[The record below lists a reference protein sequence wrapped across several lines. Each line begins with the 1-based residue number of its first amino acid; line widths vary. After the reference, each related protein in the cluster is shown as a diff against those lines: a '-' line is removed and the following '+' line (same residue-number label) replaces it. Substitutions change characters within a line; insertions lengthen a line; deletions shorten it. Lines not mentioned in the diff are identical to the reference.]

1 VSTYKAFEVREETEK
16 NFVGTIVEK
25 SALELAEGSVSIE
38 VCYSS
43 VNYKDAL
50 SASGSK
56 AVTREYPHVPG
67 IDAAGTVLASTD
79 SNFAVGDEVVVT
91 GYDLGMNTAGGF
103 GQQVTVPGGWVTK
116 LPVGLSLRDSMVLGT
131 AGLTAGLCV
140 NKLLL
145 NGITPEAGKV
155 LVTGATGGVGIIA
168 CALLVKLGF
177 EVVASTGKLAETAK
191 LTALGVSEVISREA
205 FSEENPRPMLKES
218 YAAAVDVAGGTTLVN
233 VIKSLS
239 YGGSV
244 AACGLV
250 DSPALSAT
258 VLPFILRGVNLLGV
272 DSVELPLAQKQ
283 QVWNLFANEWA
294 LTDIDSLAETIVLA
308 ELPAVLAKVLA
319 GGAIGRYVL
328 ETTLVNVIKSLSYG
342 GSVAAC
348 GLVDSPAL
356 SATVLPFILRGV
368 NLLGV
373 DSVELPLAQKQQVWN
388 LFANEWALTDIDSL
402 AETIVLAEL
411 PAVLAKVLAGGAIG
425 RYVLDLR
432 A

>member
-1 VSTYKAFEVREETEK
+1 MSTYKAFEVREETEK
-16 NFVGTIVEK
+16 KFVGAIVEK
-25 SALELAEGSVSIE
+25 SALELVEGSVSIE
-38 VCYSS
+38 VHYSS

-177 EVVASTGKLAETAK
+177 EVVASTGKLAEAAK
-191 LTALGVSEVISREA
+191 LTALGVSEVISREG

-218 YAAAVDVAGGTTLVN
+218 YAAAVDVAGGATLVN

-283 QVWNLFANEWA
+283 Q
-294 LTDIDSLAETIVLA
+294 I
-308 ELPAVLAKVLA
+308 
-319 GGAIGRYVL
+319 
-328 ETTLVNVIKSLSYG
+328 
-342 GSVAAC
+342 
-348 GLVDSPAL
+348 
-356 SATVLPFILRGV
+356 
-368 NLLGV
+368 
-373 DSVELPLAQKQQVWN
+373 WN

>member
-1 VSTYKAFEVREETEK
+1 
-16 NFVGTIVEK
+16 
-25 SALELAEGSVSIE
+25 
-38 VCYSS
+38 
-43 VNYKDAL
+43 
-50 SASGSK
+50 
-56 AVTREYPHVPG
+56 VPG

-328 ETTLVNVIKSLSYG
+328 
-342 GSVAAC
+342 
-348 GLVDSPAL
+348 
-356 SATVLPFILRGV
+356 
-368 NLLGV
+368 
-373 DSVELPLAQKQQVWN
+373 
-388 LFANEWALTDIDSL
+388 
-402 AETIVLAEL
+402 
-411 PAVLAKVLAGGAIG
+411 
-425 RYVLDLR
+425 DLR

>member
-1 VSTYKAFEVREETEK
+1 MSKYKAFEVREEIEK
-16 NFVGTIVEK
+16 KFVGAIVEK

-38 VCYSS
+38 VHYSS

-67 IDAAGTVLASTD
+67 IDAAGKVLASTD

-145 NGITPEAGKV
+145 NNITPEAGKV

-191 LTALGVSEVISREA
+191 LMALGVSEVISREA

-319 GGAIGRYVL
+319 GGAV
-328 ETTLVNVIKSLSYG
+328 
-342 GSVAAC
+342 
-348 GLVDSPAL
+348 
-356 SATVLPFILRGV
+356 
-368 NLLGV
+368 
-373 DSVELPLAQKQQVWN
+373 
-388 LFANEWALTDIDSL
+388 
-402 AETIVLAEL
+402 
-411 PAVLAKVLAGGAIG
+411 G

>member
-1 VSTYKAFEVREETEK
+1 MSTYKAFEVREEIEK
-16 NFVGTIVEK
+16 KFVGAIVEK

-38 VCYSS
+38 VHYSS

-67 IDAAGTVLASTD
+67 IDAAGKVLASTD
-79 SNFAVGDEVVVT
+79 SHFAVGDEVVVT

-145 NGITPEAGKV
+145 NSITPEAGKV

-191 LTALGVSEVISREA
+191 LMALGVSEVISREA
-205 FSEENPRPMLKES
+205 FSEENPRPMLKEG

-319 GGAIGRYVL
+319 GGAV
-328 ETTLVNVIKSLSYG
+328 
-342 GSVAAC
+342 
-348 GLVDSPAL
+348 
-356 SATVLPFILRGV
+356 
-368 NLLGV
+368 
-373 DSVELPLAQKQQVWN
+373 
-388 LFANEWALTDIDSL
+388 
-402 AETIVLAEL
+402 
-411 PAVLAKVLAGGAIG
+411 G

>member
-1 VSTYKAFEVREETEK
+1 MSTYKAFEVREETEK

-233 VIKSLS
+233 LIKSLS

-319 GGAIGRYVL
+319 GGAV
-328 ETTLVNVIKSLSYG
+328 
-342 GSVAAC
+342 
-348 GLVDSPAL
+348 
-356 SATVLPFILRGV
+356 
-368 NLLGV
+368 
-373 DSVELPLAQKQQVWN
+373 
-388 LFANEWALTDIDSL
+388 
-402 AETIVLAEL
+402 
-411 PAVLAKVLAGGAIG
+411 G

>member
-16 NFVGTIVEK
+16 KFVGAIVEK
-25 SALELAEGSVSIE
+25 SALELVEGSVSIE
-38 VCYSS
+38 VHYSS

-177 EVVASTGKLAETAK
+177 EVVASTGKLAEAAK

-283 QVWNLFANEWA
+283 Q
-294 LTDIDSLAETIVLA
+294 I
-308 ELPAVLAKVLA
+308 
-319 GGAIGRYVL
+319 
-328 ETTLVNVIKSLSYG
+328 
-342 GSVAAC
+342 
-348 GLVDSPAL
+348 
-356 SATVLPFILRGV
+356 
-368 NLLGV
+368 
-373 DSVELPLAQKQQVWN
+373 WN

>member
-1 VSTYKAFEVREETEK
+1 MSTYKAFEVREETEK

-177 EVVASTGKLAETAK
+177 EVVASTGKLAEAAK

-328 ETTLVNVIKSLSYG
+328 
-342 GSVAAC
+342 
-348 GLVDSPAL
+348 
-356 SATVLPFILRGV
+356 
-368 NLLGV
+368 
-373 DSVELPLAQKQQVWN
+373 
-388 LFANEWALTDIDSL
+388 
-402 AETIVLAEL
+402 
-411 PAVLAKVLAGGAIG
+411 
-425 RYVLDLR
+425 DLR

>member
-1 VSTYKAFEVREETEK
+1 MSTYKAFEVREETEK

-250 DSPALSAT
+250 DSP
-258 VLPFILRGVNLLGV
+258 V
-272 DSVELPLAQKQ
+272 
-283 QVWNLFANEWA
+283 
-294 LTDIDSLAETIVLA
+294 
-308 ELPAVLAKVLA
+308 
-319 GGAIGRYVL
+319 
-328 ETTLVNVIKSLSYG
+328 
-342 GSVAAC
+342 
-348 GLVDSPAL
+348 L

>member
-283 QVWNLFANEWA
+283 QVL
-294 LTDIDSLAETIVLA
+294 
-308 ELPAVLAKVLA
+308 
-319 GGAIGRYVL
+319 
-328 ETTLVNVIKSLSYG
+328 
-342 GSVAAC
+342 
-348 GLVDSPAL
+348 
-356 SATVLPFILRGV
+356 
-368 NLLGV
+368 
-373 DSVELPLAQKQQVWN
+373 N

>member
-1 VSTYKAFEVREETEK
+1 MSTYKAFEVREETEK

-25 SALELAEGSVSIE
+25 SALELAEGSISIE

-103 GQQVTVPGGWVTK
+103 GQQVAVPGGWVTK

-272 DSVELPLAQKQ
+272 DSVELPLDQKQ
-283 QVWNLFANEWA
+283 Q
-294 LTDIDSLAETIVLA
+294 I
-308 ELPAVLAKVLA
+308 
-319 GGAIGRYVL
+319 
-328 ETTLVNVIKSLSYG
+328 
-342 GSVAAC
+342 
-348 GLVDSPAL
+348 
-356 SATVLPFILRGV
+356 
-368 NLLGV
+368 
-373 DSVELPLAQKQQVWN
+373 WN

>member
-1 VSTYKAFEVREETEK
+1 MSTYKAFEVREETEK
-16 NFVGTIVEK
+16 KFVGAIVEK
-25 SALELAEGSVSIE
+25 SALELVEGSVSIE
-38 VCYSS
+38 VHYSS

-145 NGITPEAGKV
+145 NGITPESGKV

-177 EVVASTGKLAETAK
+177 EVVASTGKLAEAAK

-283 QVWNLFANEWA
+283 Q
-294 LTDIDSLAETIVLA
+294 I
-308 ELPAVLAKVLA
+308 
-319 GGAIGRYVL
+319 
-328 ETTLVNVIKSLSYG
+328 
-342 GSVAAC
+342 
-348 GLVDSPAL
+348 
-356 SATVLPFILRGV
+356 
-368 NLLGV
+368 
-373 DSVELPLAQKQQVWN
+373 WN

>member
-1 VSTYKAFEVREETEK
+1 MSTYKAFEVREETEK

-79 SNFAVGDEVVVT
+79 ANFAVGDEVVVT

-328 ETTLVNVIKSLSYG
+328 
-342 GSVAAC
+342 
-348 GLVDSPAL
+348 
-356 SATVLPFILRGV
+356 
-368 NLLGV
+368 
-373 DSVELPLAQKQQVWN
+373 
-388 LFANEWALTDIDSL
+388 
-402 AETIVLAEL
+402 
-411 PAVLAKVLAGGAIG
+411 
-425 RYVLDLR
+425 DLR

>member
-1 VSTYKAFEVREETEK
+1 MSTYKAFEVREETEK

-25 SALELAEGSVSIE
+25 SALELAEGSISIE

-116 LPVGLSLRDSMVLGT
+116 LPVGLSLHDSMVLGT

-177 EVVASTGKLAETAK
+177 EVVASTGKLAEAAK

-218 YAAAVDVAGGTTLVN
+218 YAAAVDVAGGATLVN

-283 QVWNLFANEWA
+283 QIWNLFANEWA
-294 LTDIDSLAETIVLA
+294 
-308 ELPAVLAKVLA
+308 
-319 GGAIGRYVL
+319 
-328 ETTLVNVIKSLSYG
+328 
-342 GSVAAC
+342 
-348 GLVDSPAL
+348 
-356 SATVLPFILRGV
+356 F
-368 NLLGV
+368 
-373 DSVELPLAQKQQVWN
+373 
-388 LFANEWALTDIDSL
+388 TDIDSL

>member
-1 VSTYKAFEVREETEK
+1 MSTYKAFEVREETEK

-272 DSVELPLAQKQ
+272 DSVELPLDQKQ
-283 QVWNLFANEWA
+283 Q
-294 LTDIDSLAETIVLA
+294 I
-308 ELPAVLAKVLA
+308 
-319 GGAIGRYVL
+319 
-328 ETTLVNVIKSLSYG
+328 
-342 GSVAAC
+342 
-348 GLVDSPAL
+348 
-356 SATVLPFILRGV
+356 
-368 NLLGV
+368 
-373 DSVELPLAQKQQVWN
+373 WN

>member
-1 VSTYKAFEVREETEK
+1 VSTYKAFEVREEIEK
-16 NFVGTIVEK
+16 KFVGAIVEK

-38 VCYSS
+38 VHYSS

-67 IDAAGTVLASTD
+67 IDAAGKVLASTD
-79 SNFAVGDEVVVT
+79 SHFAVGDEVVVT

-191 LTALGVSEVISREA
+191 LTALGVSEVISRQA
-205 FSEENPRPMLKES
+205 FSEENRRPMLKES
-218 YAAAVDVAGGTTLVN
+218 YDAAVDVAGGTTLVN
-233 VIKSLS
+233 VIKSLN

-283 QVWNLFANEWA
+283 QIWNLFANEWA
-294 LTDIDSLAETIVLA
+294 LTDIDSLAETIALA

-319 GGAIGRYVL
+319 GGAV
-328 ETTLVNVIKSLSYG
+328 
-342 GSVAAC
+342 
-348 GLVDSPAL
+348 
-356 SATVLPFILRGV
+356 
-368 NLLGV
+368 
-373 DSVELPLAQKQQVWN
+373 
-388 LFANEWALTDIDSL
+388 
-402 AETIVLAEL
+402 
-411 PAVLAKVLAGGAIG
+411 G

>member
-1 VSTYKAFEVREETEK
+1 MSTYKAFEVREETEK
-16 NFVGTIVEK
+16 KFVGAIVEK
-25 SALELAEGSVSIE
+25 SALELVEGRVSIE
-38 VCYSS
+38 VHYSS

-218 YAAAVDVAGGTTLVN
+218 YAAAVDVAGGATLVN

-283 QVWNLFANEWA
+283 Q
-294 LTDIDSLAETIVLA
+294 I
-308 ELPAVLAKVLA
+308 
-319 GGAIGRYVL
+319 
-328 ETTLVNVIKSLSYG
+328 
-342 GSVAAC
+342 
-348 GLVDSPAL
+348 
-356 SATVLPFILRGV
+356 
-368 NLLGV
+368 
-373 DSVELPLAQKQQVWN
+373 WN

>member
-1 VSTYKAFEVREETEK
+1 MSTYKAFEVREEIEK
-16 NFVGTIVEK
+16 KFVGAIVEK

-38 VCYSS
+38 VHYSS

-67 IDAAGTVLASTD
+67 IDAAGKVLASTD

-145 NGITPEAGKV
+145 NSITPEAGKV

-177 EVVASTGKLAETAK
+177 EVVASTGKLAETTK
-191 LTALGVSEVISREA
+191 LMALGVSEVISREA
-205 FSEENPRPMLKES
+205 FSEENPRPMLKEG

-294 LTDIDSLAETIVLA
+294 LTDIDSLAETMVLA

-319 GGAIGRYVL
+319 GGAV
-328 ETTLVNVIKSLSYG
+328 
-342 GSVAAC
+342 
-348 GLVDSPAL
+348 
-356 SATVLPFILRGV
+356 
-368 NLLGV
+368 
-373 DSVELPLAQKQQVWN
+373 
-388 LFANEWALTDIDSL
+388 
-402 AETIVLAEL
+402 
-411 PAVLAKVLAGGAIG
+411 G

>member
-272 DSVELPLAQKQ
+272 DSVELPLDQKQ
-283 QVWNLFANEWA
+283 Q
-294 LTDIDSLAETIVLA
+294 I
-308 ELPAVLAKVLA
+308 
-319 GGAIGRYVL
+319 
-328 ETTLVNVIKSLSYG
+328 
-342 GSVAAC
+342 
-348 GLVDSPAL
+348 
-356 SATVLPFILRGV
+356 
-368 NLLGV
+368 
-373 DSVELPLAQKQQVWN
+373 WN

>member
-1 VSTYKAFEVREETEK
+1 MSTYKAFEVREETEK

-131 AGLTAGLCV
+131 AGLTAGLRV

-328 ETTLVNVIKSLSYG
+328 
-342 GSVAAC
+342 
-348 GLVDSPAL
+348 
-356 SATVLPFILRGV
+356 
-368 NLLGV
+368 
-373 DSVELPLAQKQQVWN
+373 
-388 LFANEWALTDIDSL
+388 
-402 AETIVLAEL
+402 
-411 PAVLAKVLAGGAIG
+411 
-425 RYVLDLR
+425 DLR

>member
-1 VSTYKAFEVREETEK
+1 MSTYKAFEVREEIEK
-16 NFVGTIVEK
+16 KFVGAIVEK

-38 VCYSS
+38 VHYSS

-67 IDAAGTVLASTD
+67 IDAAGKVLASTD

-319 GGAIGRYVL
+319 GGAV
-328 ETTLVNVIKSLSYG
+328 
-342 GSVAAC
+342 
-348 GLVDSPAL
+348 
-356 SATVLPFILRGV
+356 
-368 NLLGV
+368 
-373 DSVELPLAQKQQVWN
+373 
-388 LFANEWALTDIDSL
+388 
-402 AETIVLAEL
+402 
-411 PAVLAKVLAGGAIG
+411 G

>member
-1 VSTYKAFEVREETEK
+1 MSTYKAFEVREEIEK
-16 NFVGTIVEK
+16 KFVGAIVEK

-38 VCYSS
+38 VHYSS

-67 IDAAGTVLASTD
+67 IDAAGKVLASTD
-79 SNFAVGDEVVVT
+79 SHFAVGDEVVVT

-116 LPVGLSLRDSMVLGT
+116 LPIGLSLRDSMVLGT

-191 LTALGVSEVISREA
+191 LMALGVSEVISREA

-319 GGAIGRYVL
+319 GGAV
-328 ETTLVNVIKSLSYG
+328 
-342 GSVAAC
+342 
-348 GLVDSPAL
+348 
-356 SATVLPFILRGV
+356 
-368 NLLGV
+368 
-373 DSVELPLAQKQQVWN
+373 
-388 LFANEWALTDIDSL
+388 
-402 AETIVLAEL
+402 
-411 PAVLAKVLAGGAIG
+411 G

>member
-1 VSTYKAFEVREETEK
+1 MSTYKAFEVREEIEK
-16 NFVGTIVEK
+16 KFVGAIVEK

-38 VCYSS
+38 VHYSS

-67 IDAAGTVLASTD
+67 IDAAGKVLASTD

-145 NGITPEAGKV
+145 NSITPEAGKV

-191 LTALGVSEVISREA
+191 LMALGVSEVISREA
-205 FSEENPRPMLKES
+205 FSEENPRPMLKEG

-319 GGAIGRYVL
+319 GGAV
-328 ETTLVNVIKSLSYG
+328 
-342 GSVAAC
+342 
-348 GLVDSPAL
+348 
-356 SATVLPFILRGV
+356 
-368 NLLGV
+368 
-373 DSVELPLAQKQQVWN
+373 
-388 LFANEWALTDIDSL
+388 
-402 AETIVLAEL
+402 
-411 PAVLAKVLAGGAIG
+411 G

>member
-1 VSTYKAFEVREETEK
+1 MSTYKAFEVREETEK
-16 NFVGTIVEK
+16 KFVGAIVEK
-25 SALELAEGSVSIE
+25 SALELVEGSVSIE
-38 VCYSS
+38 VHYSS

-116 LPVGLSLRDSMVLGT
+116 LPVGLSLHDSMVLGT

-177 EVVASTGKLAETAK
+177 EVVASTGKLAEAAK

-218 YAAAVDVAGGTTLVN
+218 YAAAVDVAGGATLVN

-283 QVWNLFANEWA
+283 Q
-294 LTDIDSLAETIVLA
+294 I
-308 ELPAVLAKVLA
+308 
-319 GGAIGRYVL
+319 
-328 ETTLVNVIKSLSYG
+328 
-342 GSVAAC
+342 
-348 GLVDSPAL
+348 
-356 SATVLPFILRGV
+356 
-368 NLLGV
+368 
-373 DSVELPLAQKQQVWN
+373 WN

>member
-1 VSTYKAFEVREETEK
+1 MSKYKAFEVREEIEK
-16 NFVGTIVEK
+16 KFVGAIVEK

-38 VCYSS
+38 VHYSS

-67 IDAAGTVLASTD
+67 IDAAGKVLASTD

-145 NGITPEAGKV
+145 NNITPEAGKV

-191 LTALGVSEVISREA
+191 LMALGVSEVISREA

-258 VLPFILRGVNLLGV
+258 VFPFILRGVNLLGI

-319 GGAIGRYVL
+319 GGAV
-328 ETTLVNVIKSLSYG
+328 
-342 GSVAAC
+342 
-348 GLVDSPAL
+348 
-356 SATVLPFILRGV
+356 
-368 NLLGV
+368 
-373 DSVELPLAQKQQVWN
+373 
-388 LFANEWALTDIDSL
+388 
-402 AETIVLAEL
+402 
-411 PAVLAKVLAGGAIG
+411 G

>member
-1 VSTYKAFEVREETEK
+1 MSTYKAFEVREETEK
-16 NFVGTIVEK
+16 NFVGAIVEK

-38 VCYSS
+38 VHYSS

-56 AVTREYPHVPG
+56 AVSREYPHVPG
-67 IDAAGTVLASTD
+67 IDAAGKVLASTD
-79 SNFAVGDEVVVT
+79 SNFAVGDEVIVT

-103 GQQVTVPGGWVTK
+103 GQQVTAPGSWVTK
-116 LPVGLSLRDSMVLGT
+116 LPAGLSLRDSMVLGT

-140 NKLLL
+140 NKLLS

-191 LTALGVSEVISREA
+191 LTALGVSEVISRDA

-272 DSVELPLAQKQ
+272 DSVELPLDQKQ

-294 LTDIDSLAETIVLA
+294 LSGIDSLAETIVLA

-319 GGAIGRYVL
+319 GGAV
-328 ETTLVNVIKSLSYG
+328 
-342 GSVAAC
+342 
-348 GLVDSPAL
+348 
-356 SATVLPFILRGV
+356 
-368 NLLGV
+368 
-373 DSVELPLAQKQQVWN
+373 
-388 LFANEWALTDIDSL
+388 
-402 AETIVLAEL
+402 
-411 PAVLAKVLAGGAIG
+411 G

>member
-1 VSTYKAFEVREETEK
+1 MSTYKAFEVREETEK

-319 GGAIGRYVL
+319 GGAV
-328 ETTLVNVIKSLSYG
+328 
-342 GSVAAC
+342 
-348 GLVDSPAL
+348 
-356 SATVLPFILRGV
+356 
-368 NLLGV
+368 
-373 DSVELPLAQKQQVWN
+373 
-388 LFANEWALTDIDSL
+388 
-402 AETIVLAEL
+402 
-411 PAVLAKVLAGGAIG
+411 G

>member
-1 VSTYKAFEVREETEK
+1 MNTYKAFEVREETEK
-16 NFVGTIVEK
+16 KFVGAIVEK
-25 SALELAEGSVSIE
+25 SALELVEGSVSIE
-38 VCYSS
+38 VHYSS

-116 LPVGLSLRDSMVLGT
+116 LPVGLSLHDSMVLGT

-145 NGITPEAGKV
+145 NGITPESGKV

-177 EVVASTGKLAETAK
+177 EVVASTGKLAEAAK

-218 YAAAVDVAGGTTLVN
+218 YAAAVDVAGGATLVN

-283 QVWNLFANEWA
+283 Q
-294 LTDIDSLAETIVLA
+294 I
-308 ELPAVLAKVLA
+308 
-319 GGAIGRYVL
+319 
-328 ETTLVNVIKSLSYG
+328 
-342 GSVAAC
+342 
-348 GLVDSPAL
+348 
-356 SATVLPFILRGV
+356 
-368 NLLGV
+368 
-373 DSVELPLAQKQQVWN
+373 WN

>member
-1 VSTYKAFEVREETEK
+1 MSTYKAFEVREEIEK
-16 NFVGTIVEK
+16 KFVGAIVEK

-38 VCYSS
+38 VHYSS

-67 IDAAGTVLASTD
+67 IDAAGKILASTD

-145 NGITPEAGKV
+145 NSITPEAGKV

-191 LTALGVSEVISREA
+191 LMALGVSEVISREA
-205 FSEENPRPMLKES
+205 FSEENPRPMLKEG

-294 LTDIDSLAETIVLA
+294 LTDIDSLAETMVLA

-319 GGAIGRYVL
+319 GGAV
-328 ETTLVNVIKSLSYG
+328 
-342 GSVAAC
+342 
-348 GLVDSPAL
+348 
-356 SATVLPFILRGV
+356 
-368 NLLGV
+368 
-373 DSVELPLAQKQQVWN
+373 
-388 LFANEWALTDIDSL
+388 
-402 AETIVLAEL
+402 
-411 PAVLAKVLAGGAIG
+411 G

>member
-1 VSTYKAFEVREETEK
+1 MSTYKAFEVREETEK
-16 NFVGTIVEK
+16 KFVGAIVEK
-25 SALELAEGSVSIE
+25 SALELVEGSVSIE
-38 VCYSS
+38 VHYSS

-177 EVVASTGKLAETAK
+177 EVVASTGKLAEAAK

-218 YAAAVDVAGGTTLVN
+218 YAAAVDVAGGATLVN

-283 QVWNLFANEWA
+283 QIWN
-294 LTDIDSLAETIVLA
+294 
-308 ELPAVLAKVLA
+308 
-319 GGAIGRYVL
+319 
-328 ETTLVNVIKSLSYG
+328 
-342 GSVAAC
+342 
-348 GLVDSPAL
+348 
-356 SATVLPFILRGV
+356 
-368 NLLGV
+368 
-373 DSVELPLAQKQQVWN
+373 Q
-388 LFANEWALTDIDSL
+388 FANEWALTDIDSL

>member
-25 SALELAEGSVSIE
+25 SALELAEGSISIE

-328 ETTLVNVIKSLSYG
+328 
-342 GSVAAC
+342 
-348 GLVDSPAL
+348 
-356 SATVLPFILRGV
+356 
-368 NLLGV
+368 
-373 DSVELPLAQKQQVWN
+373 
-388 LFANEWALTDIDSL
+388 
-402 AETIVLAEL
+402 
-411 PAVLAKVLAGGAIG
+411 
-425 RYVLDLR
+425 DLR

>member
-1 VSTYKAFEVREETEK
+1 MSTYKAFEVREETEK
-16 NFVGTIVEK
+16 KFVGAIVEK

-38 VCYSS
+38 VHYSS

-67 IDAAGTVLASTD
+67 IDAAGKVLASTD
-79 SNFAVGDEVVVT
+79 SHFAVGDEVVVT

-191 LTALGVSEVISREA
+191 LMALGVSEVISREA

-319 GGAIGRYVL
+319 GGAV
-328 ETTLVNVIKSLSYG
+328 
-342 GSVAAC
+342 
-348 GLVDSPAL
+348 
-356 SATVLPFILRGV
+356 
-368 NLLGV
+368 
-373 DSVELPLAQKQQVWN
+373 
-388 LFANEWALTDIDSL
+388 
-402 AETIVLAEL
+402 
-411 PAVLAKVLAGGAIG
+411 G

>member
-1 VSTYKAFEVREETEK
+1 MSTYKAFEVREEIEK
-16 NFVGTIVEK
+16 KFVGAIVEK

-38 VCYSS
+38 VHYSS

-67 IDAAGTVLASTD
+67 IDAAGKVLASTD

-145 NGITPEAGKV
+145 NSITPEAGKV

-191 LTALGVSEVISREA
+191 LMALGVSEVISREA
-205 FSEENPRPMLKES
+205 FSEENPRPMLKEG

-258 VLPFILRGVNLLGV
+258 VLPFILRGVNLLGI

-294 LTDIDSLAETIVLA
+294 LTDIDSLAETIALA

-319 GGAIGRYVL
+319 GGAV
-328 ETTLVNVIKSLSYG
+328 
-342 GSVAAC
+342 
-348 GLVDSPAL
+348 
-356 SATVLPFILRGV
+356 
-368 NLLGV
+368 
-373 DSVELPLAQKQQVWN
+373 
-388 LFANEWALTDIDSL
+388 
-402 AETIVLAEL
+402 
-411 PAVLAKVLAGGAIG
+411 G

>member
-1 VSTYKAFEVREETEK
+1 MSTYKAFEVREETEK

-177 EVVASTGKLAETAK
+177 EVVASTGKLTETAK

-328 ETTLVNVIKSLSYG
+328 
-342 GSVAAC
+342 
-348 GLVDSPAL
+348 
-356 SATVLPFILRGV
+356 
-368 NLLGV
+368 
-373 DSVELPLAQKQQVWN
+373 
-388 LFANEWALTDIDSL
+388 
-402 AETIVLAEL
+402 
-411 PAVLAKVLAGGAIG
+411 
-425 RYVLDLR
+425 DLR

>member
-16 NFVGTIVEK
+16 KFAGAIVEK
-25 SALELAEGSVSIE
+25 SALELVEGSVSIE
-38 VCYSS
+38 VHYSS

-328 ETTLVNVIKSLSYG
+328 
-342 GSVAAC
+342 
-348 GLVDSPAL
+348 
-356 SATVLPFILRGV
+356 
-368 NLLGV
+368 
-373 DSVELPLAQKQQVWN
+373 
-388 LFANEWALTDIDSL
+388 
-402 AETIVLAEL
+402 
-411 PAVLAKVLAGGAIG
+411 
-425 RYVLDLR
+425 DLR

>member
-16 NFVGTIVEK
+16 KFVGAIVEK
-25 SALELAEGSVSIE
+25 SALELVEGSVSIE
-38 VCYSS
+38 VHYSS

-177 EVVASTGKLAETAK
+177 EVVASTGKLAEAAK

-308 ELPAVLAKVLA
+308 ELPAVLAKVL
-319 GGAIGRYVL
+319 
-328 ETTLVNVIKSLSYG
+328 
-342 GSVAAC
+342 
-348 GLVDSPAL
+348 D
-356 SATVLPFILRGV
+356 
-368 NLLGV
+368 
-373 DSVELPLAQKQQVWN
+373 
-388 LFANEWALTDIDSL
+388 
-402 AETIVLAEL
+402 
-411 PAVLAKVLAGGAIG
+411 GGAIG

>member
-1 VSTYKAFEVREETEK
+1 MSTYKAFEVREETEK

-25 SALELAEGSVSIE
+25 SALELAEGSISIE

-272 DSVELPLAQKQ
+272 DSVELPLDQKQ
-283 QVWNLFANEWA
+283 QIWNLFANEWA

-319 GGAIGRYVL
+319 GGAV
-328 ETTLVNVIKSLSYG
+328 
-342 GSVAAC
+342 
-348 GLVDSPAL
+348 
-356 SATVLPFILRGV
+356 
-368 NLLGV
+368 
-373 DSVELPLAQKQQVWN
+373 
-388 LFANEWALTDIDSL
+388 
-402 AETIVLAEL
+402 
-411 PAVLAKVLAGGAIG
+411 G

>member
-16 NFVGTIVEK
+16 KFVGAIVEK
-25 SALELAEGSVSIE
+25 SALELVEGSVSIE
-38 VCYSS
+38 VHYSS

-177 EVVASTGKLAETAK
+177 EVVASTGKLAEAAK

-218 YAAAVDVAGGTTLVN
+218 YAAAVDVAGGATLVN

-272 DSVELPLAQKQ
+272 DSVELPLDQKQ
-283 QVWNLFANEWA
+283 QIWNLFANEWA

-319 GGAIGRYVL
+319 GGV
-328 ETTLVNVIKSLSYG
+328 
-342 GSVAAC
+342 
-348 GLVDSPAL
+348 
-356 SATVLPFILRGV
+356 
-368 NLLGV
+368 
-373 DSVELPLAQKQQVWN
+373 
-388 LFANEWALTDIDSL
+388 
-402 AETIVLAEL
+402 
-411 PAVLAKVLAGGAIG
+411 IG

>member
-1 VSTYKAFEVREETEK
+1 MSTYKAFEVREETEK

-145 NGITPEAGKV
+145 NGITPESGKV

-328 ETTLVNVIKSLSYG
+328 
-342 GSVAAC
+342 
-348 GLVDSPAL
+348 
-356 SATVLPFILRGV
+356 
-368 NLLGV
+368 
-373 DSVELPLAQKQQVWN
+373 
-388 LFANEWALTDIDSL
+388 
-402 AETIVLAEL
+402 
-411 PAVLAKVLAGGAIG
+411 
-425 RYVLDLR
+425 DLR

>member
-1 VSTYKAFEVREETEK
+1 MSTYKAFEVREEIEK
-16 NFVGTIVEK
+16 KFVGAIVEK

-38 VCYSS
+38 VHYSS

-67 IDAAGTVLASTD
+67 IDAAGKVLASTD
-79 SNFAVGDEVVVT
+79 SHFAVGDEVVVT

-145 NGITPEAGKV
+145 NSITPEAGKV

-191 LTALGVSEVISREA
+191 LMALGVSEVISREA
-205 FSEENPRPMLKES
+205 FSEENPRPMLKEG

-328 ETTLVNVIKSLSYG
+328 
-342 GSVAAC
+342 
-348 GLVDSPAL
+348 
-356 SATVLPFILRGV
+356 
-368 NLLGV
+368 
-373 DSVELPLAQKQQVWN
+373 
-388 LFANEWALTDIDSL
+388 
-402 AETIVLAEL
+402 
-411 PAVLAKVLAGGAIG
+411 
-425 RYVLDLR
+425 DLR